1 MRKIVSLL
9 LVLAVVLTAAPLA
22 AFAELPAEIP
32 FSISAGKVEDY
43 IVGGY
48 SYTIY
53 GDPEAKTADLY
64 TVSATPG
71 AESEVFTFT
80 EDRIAYG
87 YDAAGQYVCSCAPT
101 ADGNYENGGQTGAL
115 TAEIKLQADGKFPTY
130 LVVQTPYT
138 SDWKSDTLYAV
149 KFLQEDSA
157 SEADPQGGF
166 TYGTLMENIAAAYAE
181 YDNAWAC
188 VSLSAYGAKV
198 PAKTTGS
205 DVSKALAAIASNASE
220 EEVKTAL
227 AALADFDVEGAFAE
241 YTAPYV
247 LLAYDAYPSYEL
259 KDVKS
264 DRDALAAKI
273 IEVLVNFENPYYSAD
288 LVGMLTPALQK
299 YYVAEKYSA
308 NLGISEENYNKVKKA
323 VDDAFAWL
331 SKNQLADGGWDNNYG
346 GIGVSNTEST
356 AMAIIA
362 FSAYGI
368 DAGSDERFVKNG
380 KSAIDAMLSFALK
393 DASGFGHD
401 NASVGDGFA
410 TEQAFRALVAYARFK
425 QSGKSFNLYVDAKDC
440 KEAIAAPEMNVVRE
454 PEFSDIGAEAWYGSS
469 AIKAARYGLFKGY
482 KSEGDALYEFRGL
495 EGMTREMFVTVLS
508 NLDKAL
514 GREKAEVAS
523 SGFSDVVAG
532 AWYEGPVNWAYA
544 EGLSAG
550 MGDRFGVGEKLTRE
564 QMAVFVYSYAKKL
577 GVAGAD
583 VDYGK
588 LNEFK
593 DVEYVSS
600 YAREAL
606 AWLTAEELIS
616 GRGGNIIAARADS
629 NRAEVAAFM
638 VKCYT
643 YFLDKLM

>member
-1 MRKIVSLL
+1 MRKILSLL
-9 LVLAVVLTAAPLA
+9 LALAVVLTAAPLA
-22 AFAELPAEIP
+22 AFAEVPAEIP
-32 FSISAGKVEDY
+32 FSISAGKLEDY
-43 IVGGY
+43 IEGGY

-80 EDRIAYG
+80 EERIAYG

-115 TAEIKLQADGKFPTY
+115 TAEVKLQKDGKFPTY

-149 KFLQEDSA
+149 KFIQEDSE
-157 SEADPQGGF
+157 SEADPQGAF
-166 TYGTLMENIAAAYAE
+166 TYGTLMENIAAAYAD

-188 VSLSAYGAKV
+188 ISLAAYGAKA
-198 PAKTTGS
+198 PSKTSGS
-205 DVSKALAAIASNASE
+205 DVSKALAAIAANASE
-220 EEVKTAL
+220 EEIKTSL
-227 AALADFDVEGAFAE
+227 AALAEFDAKSAFAE
-241 YTAPYV
+241 YTAPY
-247 LLAYDAYPSYEL
+247 LLMAYDAYPSYEL

-264 DRDALAAKI
+264 DRDALVSKI
-273 IEVLVNFENPYYSAD
+273 IEVLSNFENPYYDAD
-288 LVGMLTPALQK
+288 LAGMLTPALQK
-299 YYVAEKYSA
+299 YYFAEKYSA
-308 NLGISEENYNKVKKA
+308 NLGISEANYNKVKKA

-331 SKNQLADGGWDNNYG
+331 SKNQLADGSWTSTLG
-346 GIGVSNTEST
+346 GVGSNTEST
-356 AMAIIA
+356 AMVIIGL
-362 FSAYGI
+362 SAYGI
-368 DAGSDERFVKNG
+368 DADSDERFVKNG
-380 KSAIDAMLSFALK
+380 KSALDALLSFALK

-401 NASVGDGFA
+401 NANTGDGYA
-410 TEQAFRALVAYARFK
+410 TEQGFRALVAYARFK
-425 QSGKSFNLYVDAKDC
+425 QSGKAFHLYIDAKDC
-440 KEAIAAPEMNVVRE
+440 NEVVAAPEMKVVRE
-454 PEFSDIGAEAWYGSS
+454 PEFSDIGKEAWYGSS

-482 KSEGDALYEFRGL
+482 KREGDALYEFRGL

-508 NLDKAL
+508 NLDTAL
-514 GREKAEVAS
+514 GREKAEAAS

-550 MGDRFGVGEKLTRE
+550 MGDRFGVGQKLTRE

-577 GVAGAD
+577 GVAGGE
-583 VDYGK
+583 VDYSK
-588 LNEFK
+588 LDGFK
-593 DVEYVSS
+593 DVSYVSS

-606 AWLTAEELIS
+606 AWLTAEGLIS
-616 GRGGNIIAARADS
+616 GRGDNIIAARADS
-629 NRAEVAAFM
+629 KRAEVAAFM

-643 YFLDKLM
+643 YFLDKVK

>member
-1 MRKIVSLL
+1 MRKILSLL
-9 LVLAVVLTAAPLA
+9 LALAVVLTAAPLA
-22 AFAELPAEIP
+22 AFAEVPAEIP

-43 IVGGY
+43 IEGGY

-80 EDRIAYG
+80 EERIAYG

-115 TAEIKLQADGKFPTY
+115 TAEVKLQKDGKFPTY

-149 KFLQEDSA
+149 KFIQEDSE
-157 SEADPQGGF
+157 SEADPQGAF
-166 TYGTLMENIAAAYAE
+166 TYGTLMENIAAAYAD

-188 VSLSAYGAKV
+188 ISLAAYGAKA
-198 PAKTTGS
+198 PSKTSGS
-205 DVSKALAAIASNASE
+205 DVSKALAAIAANASE
-220 EEVKTAL
+220 EEIKTSL
-227 AALADFDVEGAFAE
+227 AALAEFDAKSAFAE
-241 YTAPYV
+241 YTAPY
-247 LLAYDAYPSYEL
+247 LLMAYDAYPSYEL

-264 DRDALAAKI
+264 DRDALVSKI
-273 IEVLVNFENPYYSAD
+273 IEVLSNFENPYYDAD
-288 LVGMLTPALQK
+288 LAGILTPALQK
-299 YYVAEKYSA
+299 YYFAEKYSA
-308 NLGISEENYNKVKKA
+308 NLGISEANYNKVKKA

-331 SKNQLADGGWDNNYG
+331 SKNQLADGSWTSTLG
-346 GIGVSNTEST
+346 GVGGNTEST
-356 AMAIIA
+356 AMVIIGL
-362 FSAYGI
+362 SAYGI
-368 DAGSDERFVKNG
+368 DADSDERFVKNG
-380 KSAIDAMLSFALK
+380 KSALDALLSFALK

-401 NASVGDGFA
+401 NANTGDGYA
-410 TEQAFRALVAYARFK
+410 TEQGFRALVAYARFK
-425 QSGKSFNLYVDAKDC
+425 QSGKAFHLYIDAKDC
-440 KEAIAAPEMNVVRE
+440 NEVVAAPEMKVVRE
-454 PEFSDIGAEAWYGSS
+454 PEFSDIGKEAWYGSS

-482 KSEGDALYEFRGL
+482 KREGDALYEFRGL

-508 NLDKAL
+508 NLDTAL
-514 GREKAEVAS
+514 GREKTEAAS

-550 MGDRFGVGEKLTRE
+550 MGDRFGVGQKLTRE

-577 GVAGAD
+577 GVAGGE
-583 VDYGK
+583 VDYSK
-588 LNEFK
+588 LDGFK
-593 DVEYVSS
+593 DVSYVSS

-606 AWLTAEELIS
+606 AWLTAEGLIS
-616 GRGGNIIAARADS
+616 GRGDNIIAARADS
-629 NRAEVAAFM
+629 KRAEVAAFM

-643 YFLDKLM
+643 YFLDKVK

>member
-1 MRKIVSLL
+1 MRKILSLL
-9 LVLAVVLTAAPLA
+9 LALAVVLTAAPLA
-22 AFAELPAEIP
+22 AFAEVPAEIP

-43 IVGGY
+43 IEGGY

-80 EDRIAYG
+80 EERIAYG

-115 TAEIKLQADGKFPTY
+115 TAEVKLQKDGKFPTY

-149 KFLQEDSA
+149 KFIQEDSE
-157 SEADPQGGF
+157 SEADPQGAF
-166 TYGTLMENIAAAYAE
+166 TYGTLMENIAAAYAD

-188 VSLSAYGAKV
+188 ISLAAYGAKA
-198 PAKTTGS
+198 PSKTSGS
-205 DVSKALAAIASNASE
+205 DVSKALAAIAANASE
-220 EEVKTAL
+220 EEIKTSL
-227 AALADFDVEGAFAE
+227 AALAEFDAKSAFAE
-241 YTAPYV
+241 YTAPY
-247 LLAYDAYPSYEL
+247 LLMAYDAYPSYEL

-264 DRDALAAKI
+264 DRDALVSKI
-273 IEVLVNFENPYYSAD
+273 IEVLSNFENPYYDAD
-288 LVGMLTPALQK
+288 LAGILIPALQK
-299 YYVAEKYSA
+299 YYFAEKYSA
-308 NLGISEENYNKVKKA
+308 NLGISEANYNKVKKA

-331 SKNQLADGGWDNNYG
+331 SKNQLADGSWTSTLG
-346 GIGVSNTEST
+346 GVGGNTEST
-356 AMAIIA
+356 AMVIIGL
-362 FSAYGI
+362 SAYGI
-368 DAGSDERFVKNG
+368 DADSDERFVKNG
-380 KSAIDAMLSFALK
+380 KSALDALLSFALK

-401 NASVGDGFA
+401 NANTGDGYA
-410 TEQAFRALVAYARFK
+410 TEQGFRALVAYARFK
-425 QSGKSFNLYVDAKDC
+425 QSGKAFHLYIDAKDC
-440 KEAIAAPEMNVVRE
+440 NEVVAAPEMKVVRE
-454 PEFSDIGAEAWYGSS
+454 PEFSDIGKEAWYGSS

-482 KSEGDALYEFRGL
+482 KREGDALYEFRGL
-495 EGMTREMFVTVLS
+495 EGMTRDMFVTVLS
-508 NLDKAL
+508 NLDTAL
-514 GREKAEVAS
+514 GREKTEAAS

-550 MGDRFGVGEKLTRE
+550 MGDRFGVGQKLTRE

-577 GVAGAD
+577 GVAGGE
-583 VDYGK
+583 VDYSK
-588 LNEFK
+588 LDGFK
-593 DVEYVSS
+593 DVSYVSS

-606 AWLTAEELIS
+606 AWLTAEGLIS
-616 GRGGNIIAARADS
+616 GRGDNIIAARADS
-629 NRAEVAAFM
+629 KRAEVAAFM

-643 YFLDKLM
+643 YFLDKVK